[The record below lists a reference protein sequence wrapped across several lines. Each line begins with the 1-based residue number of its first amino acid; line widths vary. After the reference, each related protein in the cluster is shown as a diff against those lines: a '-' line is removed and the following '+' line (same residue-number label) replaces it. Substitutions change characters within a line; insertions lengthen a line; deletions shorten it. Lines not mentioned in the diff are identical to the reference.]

1 MKKSLIALA
10 ILAATGA
17 AFAQSTVTIYG
28 VTDVAMGQFKSGIG
42 AAEVTKTKIE
52 SAGLST
58 SRWGM
63 KGSED
68 LGDGLKAN
76 FVLEGG
82 MLMDT
87 GAQKT
92 SGFVFDRVATV
103 GISSNFGAVTLG
115 RQATP
120 YDDLRGDTNNTFDS
134 KLLTTTKT
142 VWEKSADVAAYTDRV
157 DNAIVFK
164 SANYGGFS
172 GALGLSLGE
181 NKGAGVGGVTLDA
194 NQILSLQV
202 RYAAGPLLMGFGY
215 QDQKAQ
221 NAATTILSTSS
232 GNTKYTLIAGSYD
245 FGVAKLV
252 AGYNQQKREAAIG
265 VTEASDK
272 QYQFGVEIPLS
283 TAAKVAV
290 GYDKTKG
297 DVINGAGGKKA
308 SGYSIIGQ
316 YDLSKRTALYGGWMN
331 TSAETAAGV
340 ETDKTTTFAVGVRHK
355 F

>member
-1 MKKSLIALA
+1 MKKSLLALA

-17 AFAQSTVTIYG
+17 ASAQSTVTLYG
-28 VTDVAMGQFKSGIG
+28 VTDVAMGQFKAGIG
-42 AAEVTKTKIE
+42 AAELTQTKID

-87 GAQKT
+87 GAQK
-92 SGFVFDRVATV
+92 SAGFVFDRVATV
-103 GISSNFGAVTLG
+103 GISGTFGAVTLG

-134 KLLTTTKT
+134 KILTATKT
-142 VWEKSADVAAYTDRV
+142 VWEKSADVAAYTDRF

-164 SANYGGFS
+164 SANYSGFS
-172 GALGLSLGE
+172 ASLGLNFGE
-181 NKGAGVGGVTLDA
+181 NKTATVA
-194 NQILSLQV
+194 ASQIVSLQAK
-202 RYAAGPLLMGFGY
+202 YAAGPLLVGFAH
-215 QDQKAQ
+215 QNEKAQ
-221 NAATTILSTSS
+221 NAALTATGSTT
-232 GNTKYTLIAGSYD
+232 NTLIAGSYD
-245 FGVAKLV
+245 LGVAKLI
-252 AGYNQQKREAAIG
+252 AGFNQTKRNAIAG

-272 QYQFGVEIPLS
+272 QYQFGVDVPLS
-283 TAAKVAV
+283 AAAKVAV
-290 GYDKTKG
+290 GYDKTEG
-297 DVINGAGGKKA
+297 DVINGLGGKKG
-308 SGYSIIGQ
+308 SGFSIIGQ
-316 YDLSKRTALYGGWMN
+316 YDLSKRTALYGGFMD
-331 TSAETAAGV
+331 TKAENAAGV
-340 ETDKTTTFAVGVRHK
+340 ETAKTSTFAVGVRHK